1 MKTQETHECRIISKK
16 KQKKLSS
23 RINVEHD
30 YGLLESY
37 TIIHETRECI
47 IKSEWQKK
55 EIIIS
60 NKNRTRS

>member
-1 MKTQETHECRIISKK
+1 MNAELYQKR
-16 KQKKLSS
+16 QKKLSS

-30 YGLLESY
+30 YGLLESC

-55 EIIIS
+55 GIIIS
-60 NKNRTRS
+60 NKK